1 MVKTMSEESAWRIA
15 KRLQAWAD
23 RNKENTWVQRTAKA
37 KIQELNIRLT
47 YSGSVVLI
55 SRDQS

>member
-1 MVKTMSEESAWRIA
+1 MVKSIPEEQAFRIA

-23 RNKENTWVQRTAKA
+23 RNKENSWVQRIAKA

-47 YSGSVVLI
+47 YSGSVVI
-55 SRDQS
+55 Y

>member
-37 KIQELNIRLT
+37 KIQELNIRLR
-47 YSGSVVLI
+47 YSGSVVI
-55 SRDQS
+55 Y